1 MRGQLFWWAMPWL
14 LPQALWVRL
23 RAPRFA
29 GAAGSPSG
37 SFGEG
42 EPLHVLGIGDS
53 IIAGVGV
60 REHDLGLVGHTARL
74 LAESSGRCVHWHAFG
89 KIGADSHDLIGGLEA
104 IRNTPADVVL
114 VSVGV
119 NDLTSLRLTHQ
130 WRASLNRLMDE
141 ISRCWPGAYIVLSG
155 LPPMQSFPLLPQ
167 PLRGL
172 SGVRARRFD
181 AIAASLVSTRS
192 RAIHVPLPFE
202 LEPELFAD
210 DGFHPSEMGYALLAG
225 EVARHVQK
233 TAL

>member
-1 MRGQLFWWAMPWL
+1 MGDALALAASPVGAYSC
-14 LPQALWVRL
+14 PQVCRCG
-23 RAPRFA
+23 
-29 GAAGSPSG
+29 GAAEWQ
-37 SFGEG
+37 FGDG
-42 EPLHVLGIGDS
+42 APLHVLGIGDS

-74 LAESSGRCVHWHAFG
+74 LAETSGRRVHWHAFG
-89 KIGADSHDLIGGLEA
+89 KIGADTHDLLAGLEA
-104 IRNTPADVVL
+104 VRTVPADVVL

-130 WRASLNRLMDE
+130 WRASLTRLMDE
-141 ISRCWPGAYIVLSG
+141 LASIWPDAYVVLSG

-181 AIAASLVSTRS
+181 AIAANLVSSRS

-202 LEPELFAD
+202 LEPDLFAE
-210 DGFHPSEMGYALLAG
+210 DGFHPSEIGYALLAG
-225 EVARHVQK
+225 EVSRHLAR
-233 TAL
+233 LPL